1 MKFSVIITVFNTNA
15 DYLRECIDSVLS
27 QSNNDVEMIIVD
39 DGSTSLSTLAVLDE
53 YEGIDNLEGKTL
65 YIKHKQNGG
74 QGSARNVGLSLVTG
88 DYVLFLDSDD
98 YYMAPTFFCGLSELL
113 TESRADVLSF
123 QYEEFFD
130 ERKRPKLKDGDLLR
144 EKVFGQPADIA
155 AKALL
160 SAPRSVFSAA
170 THTKAIR
177 LGFLRDNNI
186 TAVEGLSNEDISLT
200 AMILHHAGSYDR
212 YNKVVY
218 AYRRTNIKSI
228 SAGAANS
235 LNIVHDVLKQFNLLL
250 SNEGYKNNENVL
262 DFLSSPFVYWLGK
275 MISASASTNE
285 SNKALYNECVNMG
298 RSFSYIL
305 NYSSRSY
312 VRLLGVLMK
321 IFGLGFVMFLL
332 KIFLTL
338 NSKHMLSMH
347 RKVIT

>member
-1 MKFSVIITVFNTNA
+1 M
-15 DYLRECIDSVLS
+15 S
-27 QSNNDVEMIIVD
+27 QNSNNVEIIIVD
-39 DGSTSLSTLAVLDE
+39 DGSTSFTTLAALDD
-53 YEGIDNLEGKTL
+53 YEGIDGLEGKTL
-65 YIKHKQNGG
+65 YISHKQNGG
-74 QGSARNVGLSLVTG
+74 QGSARNAGLSLVTG

-98 YYMAPTFFCGLSELL
+98 YYMTPTFFCELSELL
-113 TESRADVLSF
+113 TESHADVLSF

-130 ERKRPKLKDGDLLR
+130 ERKRPKLKDGNLSR

-160 SAPRSVFSAA
+160 SATRSVFSAV

-186 TAVEGLSNEDISLT
+186 TALEGLSNEDISLT
-200 AMILHHAGSYDR
+200 AMILHHAKSYDR

-228 SAGAANS
+228 SAGAGNS
-235 LNIVHDVLKQFNLLL
+235 LKIAHDVLNQFKLLL

-275 MISASASTNE
+275 MINASASINE
-285 SNKALYNECVNMG
+285 SSKAFYKECLNMG
-298 RSFSYIL
+298 KSFSYIL
-305 NYSSRSY
+305 KYSSRLY
-312 VRLLGVLMK
+312 VRLLWVLMK

-338 NSKHMLSMH
+338 NNRHMLSMH
-347 RKVIT
+347 RKVKT